1 MRKMMWMACLAM
13 LTMLIVGCD
22 KSSETKKV
30 ADKYM
35 ELNKKQDLDGMM
47 DMMSFKSDE
56 AREAMKSMIKEKLA
70 ENPEKF
76 KKIKNFKFVDETV
89 DEEKGTA
96 VVNYDVFFEND
107 STAKNQVKLK
117 KVDDKWMVDPGK

>member
-56 AREAMKSMIKEKLA
+56 AREAMKTMIKEKLA

-76 KKIKNFKFVDETV
+76 KKIKSYKFVDETV
-89 DEEKGTA
+89 DEDKGTA
-96 VVNYDVFFEND
+96 VVNYDVIFEND
-107 STAKNQVKLK
+107 STAKNPVKLK
-117 KVDDKWMVDPGK
+117 KVDNKWMVDSEK